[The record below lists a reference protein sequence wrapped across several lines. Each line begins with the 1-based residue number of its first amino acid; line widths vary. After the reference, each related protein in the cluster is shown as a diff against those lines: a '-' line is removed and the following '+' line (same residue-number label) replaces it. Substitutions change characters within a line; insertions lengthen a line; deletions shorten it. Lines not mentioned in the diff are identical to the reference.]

1 MSKKSN
7 GVQSIPMSMPDLTEA
22 ERKAVMA
29 VLETPRLSM
38 GPQLEAFEQAVAD
51 YVGAEHAI
59 AVNSGTAGLHLCVR
73 AADIKD
79 GDLVITTPFSFVASA
94 NVMLYERAIPVFVDV
109 DPISGNIDPEQVAQA
124 AADLAS
130 GGTGRKRWLPRS
142 GAESAGPLKAILAV
156 DVFGQPADYKA
167 IEDIAQ
173 AFDLALIE
181 DSCEA
186 LGASYRGRPAGTFGD
201 AGVFAF
207 YPNKQITTAEG
218 GVVVTDRADWADA
231 ARSLR
236 NQGRD
241 QGDTWLDHSRL
252 GYNYRMTELSAALGV
267 VQMERLETLLQARE
281 RVASWYQ
288 ARLEGVAGLTPPQV
302 VAGTDRMSWF
312 VYVIKLDPAYDQMA
326 VSDGLMSEGVPSRP
340 YFRPIHLQRYFVD
353 QFGYAQGDYPVAE
366 DLGQRSLALPFSGVM
381 TEGQVDLV
389 VDKLIK
395 VLAEQRA

>member
-1 MSKKSN
+1 MSKNTSGSK
-7 GVQSIPMSMPDLTEA
+7 SIPMSMPDLTEA

-51 YVGAEHAI
+51 YVGVEHAV

-73 AADIKD
+73 AAGISD
-79 GDLVITTPFSFVASA
+79 GDLVITTPFSFVASS
-94 NVMLYERAIPVFVDV
+94 NVMLYERAVPVFVDV
-109 DPISGNIDPEQVAQA
+109 DPLSGNIDPDQVAQA
-124 AADLAS
+124 AADLAP
-130 GGTGRKRWLPRS
+130 GGIGADRWLPRS
-142 GAESAGPLKAILAV
+142 RAESAGPLKAILAV
-156 DVFGQPADYKA
+156 DVFGQPANYEA
-167 IEDIAQ
+167 LEDIAE
-173 AFDLALIE
+173 AFNLALIE

-186 LGASYRGRPAGTFGD
+186 LGARYRGRPAGTFGN

-218 GVVVTDRADWADA
+218 GVVVTDRQDWADV

-241 QGDTWLDHSRL
+241 QGDAWLDHSRL

-281 RVASWYQ
+281 KVAGWYQ
-288 ARLEGVAGLTPPQV
+288 TRLEGVAGVTPPQV
-302 VAGTDRMSWF
+302 LAGTDRMSWF
-312 VYVIKLDPAYDQMA
+312 VYVIKLDPGYDQMA
-326 VSDGLMSEGVPSRP
+326 VSEGLLAEGVPTRP

-353 QFGYAQGDYPVAE
+353 RFGYAAGDFPVSE
-366 DLGQRSLALPFSGVM
+366 DLGRCSLALPFSGVM
-381 TEGQVDLV
+381 AEEQVHLV